1 MDVAGFLERIQA
13 SPGYGGQIVHQEA
26 IPQKAATYG
35 TLSRPLNSRVEAAL
49 AAQDIHGL
57 YEHQAAAIQAVRD
70 GQNVVVATGAAS
82 GKSLC
87 YQVPVL
93 EALLQDKFSRSLL
106 LFPTKALAQDQLRSL
121 RARGADRILSGA
133 DIFDGDT
140 PREARNQVKRSA
152 QVVITNPDML
162 HLGILPNHKTW
173 ARLFSNLR
181 YVVLDEAH
189 VYRGVFGSN
198 VANVIR
204 RLRRLCRQQGS
215 NPQFILCSATLAN
228 PGELAE
234 ALVGLPFTVVDQN
247 GSPFGGKRFVFWDPP
262 ILDEAKGRRRS
273 ATSEAATLFGAL
285 LLDGVRTLAFTRTR
299 RQAEMMY
306 LSVHQRLAEQAPHL
320 VNRIS
325 PYRASYLPEDRR
337 RIEQALFD
345 GELMGVAATNAL
357 ELGLDIGSLDATVL
371 AGYPGSIGSAWQQ
384 AGRSGRHQEESFT
397 ALVARDDPLDQ
408 YLMRHPDFFFGRP
421 HEHALI
427 APQNPHIL
435 DKHLLCAAY
444 ESPLMARDAELFGNT
459 FEQRVAALQEKGS
472 LRFRQERW
480 FLDTGIAYPA
490 GDVGIRSGSTDTYAV
505 VERPSGALLEQV
517 SGEAAFSQL
526 HPGAVYL
533 HYGAQYVVDELDL
546 VSKTAYASARDV
558 PYYTQ
563 CRDITDIRLL
573 GLLQEKRAGTVRV
586 FLSEVEV
593 TTQVVSYEKKAQFN
607 DDSLGEEMLDL
618 PPQRFLTVALGFD
631 VPEAL
636 VAEIRKQRM
645 DLTGGLHAAEHA
657 AIGVLPLFALCDRS
671 DIGGVSTPLHPD
683 TGRPQV
689 FIYDGHEGGIG
700 IAEKGFEIIEELWA
714 ATLRVVEEC
723 PCEEGCPSCIQ
734 SPKCGNGNHPL
745 DKMVAAM
752 LLRGALGLAAT

>member
-1 MDVAGFLERIQA
+1 MDVSGFLKRLQA
-13 SPGYGGQIVHQEA
+13 SPGYSDQMVHQEV

-35 TLSRPLNSRVEAAL
+35 TLSRPLDSRLEAAL

-57 YEHQAAAIQAVRD
+57 YEHQAASIQAVRE
-70 GQNVVVATGAAS
+70 GRHVVVATGAAS

-93 EALLQDKFSRSLL
+93 EALLQDRSSRSLL
-106 LFPTKALAQDQLRSL
+106 LFPTKALAQDQLRAL
-121 RARGADRILSGA
+121 RALSADRIPLGA

-140 PREARNQVKRSA
+140 PRDARNQVKRSA
-152 QVVITNPDML
+152 RVVITNPDML

-228 PGELAE
+228 PGELAQ

-285 LLDGVRTLAFTRTR
+285 LLDGVRTLAFARTR

-306 LSVHQRLAEQAPHL
+306 LSVRQRLAEQAPHL
-320 VNRIS
+320 VSRIS

-337 RIEQALFD
+337 RIEKALFS

-357 ELGLDIGSLDATVL
+357 ELGIDIGSLDATVL
-371 AGYPGSIGSAWQQ
+371 GGYPGSIGSAWQQ
-384 AGRSGRHQEESFT
+384 AGRSGRRGEESLT
-397 ALVARDDPLDQ
+397 VLGARDDPLDPSR
-408 YLMRHPDFFFGRP
+408 MRPPDFFFGRP

-435 DKHLLCAAY
+435 DKHLLCAAF
-444 ESPLMARDAELFGNT
+444 EAPLIARDAELFGST
-459 FEQRVAALQEKGS
+459 FHQRLAVLQEQGS
-472 LRFRQERW
+472 LRFRQGRW
-480 FLDTGIAYPA
+480 FLNPGIAYPA
-490 GDVGIRSGSTDTYAV
+490 EGVGIRSSSTDSYAV

-517 SGEAAFSQL
+517 SGESAFFQL

-533 HYGAQYVVDELDL
+533 HYGEQYLVEELDL
-546 VSKTAYASARDV
+546 ASKTAYATARDV

-563 CRDITDIRLL
+563 CRDITDIRVLS
-573 GLLQEKRAGTVRV
+573 LLQEKRAGTVRV

-593 TTQVVSYEKKAQFN
+593 TTQVVSYERKAQFN
-607 DDSLGEEMLDL
+607 DESLGEEMLDL
-618 PPQRFLTVALGFD
+618 PPQR
-631 VPEAL
+631 
-636 VAEIRKQRM
+636 
-645 DLTGGLHAAEHA
+645 
-657 AIGVLPLFALCDRS
+657 
-671 DIGGVSTPLHPD
+671 
-683 TGRPQV
+683 
-689 FIYDGHEGGIG
+689 
-700 IAEKGFEIIEELWA
+700 
-714 ATLRVVEEC
+714 
-723 PCEEGCPSCIQ
+723 
-734 SPKCGNGNHPL
+734 
-745 DKMVAAM
+745 
-752 LLRGALGLAAT
+752 